1 PLTGANRPQNGTVYA
16 DNSTIGTSAFVTTGK
31 YNIFYNR
38 NYFQKGS
45 VENLE
50 SSTTFYLY
58 AFPYIEGCGGG
69 PIYNVAN
76 APMISFRTN
85 YKEPASLTAN
95 NVTSTRAELQV
106 AIDAKAGHYLLAFDT
121 LQLDQNTDMKIDE
134 TKTYAAGDKITFGTR
149 QLTILDPCASNATYT
164 LTNLRQGKEYYYY
177 AWSVNAEQ
185 DWYSRLVARCG
196 VAPVRKLPATINFNA
211 AAPVNLKL
219 ENGPLPAGWE
229 EGKNNTYEYAL
240 REVLNRKV
248 LSVQSTGYGVPNPS
262 DPSKL
267 DIALARSVIL
277 SPYVNRGTSENVKA
291 TIEFVFWAL
300 NGNELITSR
309 PKATDVLF
317 VECENADGTWTE
329 IGRVKST
336 ASVSGGVHSLVIP
349 NFMPKE
355 TFRFRFTLESTT
367 ELPDLTNPDNLTV
380 YYAGISNIL
389 VESLSAPEPAA
400 CEAAVDLEV
409 VEGSLKGDGVTLI
422 WGDENEIDPVEYY
435 VLYKE
440 DAEEEW
446 TVKPTIQAQLKL
458 TGLQAGGSYT
468 AKVRTYCTYE
478 DSSEL
483 STPVTFTTLSCAEP
497 ASVSA
502 THIMSTSADL
512 SWSGN
517 GQSYAV
523 IYATRRGDI
532 KIDTLYTQETSVSLT
547 DLIPDMAY
555 SVYVISYCGE
565 GHTSPSE
572 PSEMEYFNTQ
582 VVCTAPRI
590 EVVEG
595 SVTWQSVAIAIFDA
609 PSPDGEIYIR
619 SKDTV
624 DYKLEYL
631 MDIKGRDV
639 VKPFGF
645 IDVENITYIVMA
657 RSFCE
662 VDTSDWSE
670 IVEFT
675 TLPAPDCGA
684 PSNLQASVDES
695 GRSAT
700 VSWTAGE
707 NNQSWLLMRKEKDAE
722 RYDSIPNVRD
732 TSATFYGLK
741 PNTIYMWRI
750 QASCDRFLYSTLV
763 YGKEFTHIT

>member
-1 PLTGANRPQNGTVYA
+1 
-16 DNSTIGTSAFVTTGK
+16 
-31 YNIFYNR
+31 
-38 NYFQKGS
+38 
-45 VENLE
+45 
-50 SSTTFYLY
+50 
-58 AFPYIEGCGGG
+58 
-69 PIYNVAN
+69 
-76 APMISFRTN
+76 
-85 YKEPASLTAN
+85 
-95 NVTSTRAELQV
+95 
-106 AIDAKAGHYLLAFDT
+106 
-121 LQLDQNTDMKIDE
+121 
-134 TKTYAAGDKITFGTR
+134 
-149 QLTILDPCASNATYT
+149 
-164 LTNLRQGKEYYYY
+164 
-177 AWSVNAEQ
+177 
-185 DWYSRLVARCG
+185 
-196 VAPVRKLPATINFNA
+196 
-211 AAPVNLKL
+211 
-219 ENGPLPAGWE
+219 
-229 EGKNNTYEYAL
+229 
-240 REVLNRKV
+240 
-248 LSVQSTGYGVPNPS
+248 
-262 DPSKL
+262 
-267 DIALARSVIL
+267 
-277 SPYVNRGTSENVKA
+277 
-291 TIEFVFWAL
+291 
-300 NGNELITSR
+300 
-309 PKATDVLF
+309 
-317 VECENADGTWTE
+317 
-329 IGRVKST
+329 
-336 ASVSGGVHSLVIP
+336 
-349 NFMPKE
+349 
-355 TFRFRFTLESTT
+355 
-367 ELPDLTNPDNLTV
+367 LTV

-389 VESLSAPEPAA
+389 VESLSAPDPAA
-400 CEAAVDLEV
+400 CQPAVDLEV
-409 VEGSLKGDGVTLI
+409 VDGSLTTDGVTLN
-422 WGDENEIDPVEYY
+422 WADENDIAPVEYR

-440 DAEEEW
+440 VAEDEW
-446 TVKPTIQAQLKL
+446 NVEPINRTRLQL

-468 AKVRTYCTYE
+468 AMVRTYCTYE

-483 STPVTFTTLSCAEP
+483 SLPVTFTIPSCGAP

-523 IYATRRGDI
+523 IYAPRRGEV

-547 DLIPDMAY
+547 GLIPDMAY

-572 PSEMEYFNTQ
+572 PSETEYFNTQ

-722 RYDSIPNVRD
+722 RYDSIPNVQD
-732 TSATFYGLK
+732 TTTTFYGLK
-741 PNTIYMWRI
+741 PNTVYTWRV
-750 QASCDRFLYSTLV
+750 QAFCGRDLFS
-763 YGKEFTHIT
+763 